1 MIRMPTKRSPDT
13 TLFSKA
19 ARMTNGILG
28 AFLATSLSE
37 PRTTMALSTHSF
49 NIKWRPKQ
57 SDAGCPERDSTHRIA
72 AQRAAGNDTG
82 QPSARRK
89 LR

>member
-1 MIRMPTKRSPDT
+1 MIRTPSKMSPDT

-19 ARMTNGILG
+19 AMMTKGILG

-37 PRTTMALSTHSF
+37 PRTTTALSMHSF
-49 NIKWRPKQ
+49 SIKWRPMQ
-57 SDAGCPERDSTHRIA
+57 SDAGCPERASTHRIA
-72 AQRAAGNDTG
+72 AQNDAGNDAG
-82 QPSARRK
+82 QPSAKRK

>member
-1 MIRMPTKRSPDT
+1 MTK
-13 TLFSKA
+13 
-19 ARMTNGILG
+19 GILG

-37 PRTTMALSTHSF
+37 PRTTTALSTQSF
-49 NIKWRPKQ
+49 NIMCRPKHP
-57 SDAGCPERDSTHRIA
+57 DAGCPERDSTHRIA
-72 AQRAAGNDTG
+72 AQKAAGNDTG